1 MAHDRG
7 AALPAEKGRDLVRL
21 FYALIPAEREKQG
34 IERWQEHLRT
44 AAESGRF
51 PPPENL
57 HMTLQFLGDVPVER
71 CAALKAILRTAAQNT
86 PPFFMLLDTYGWL
99 PGKGQERL
107 WYLTG
112 ACPEAAALAGT
123 LGTRLMKH
131 GFSLEEREFL
141 PHITLGRRCRL
152 KSEVA
157 PAAAESVTLR
167 VQQLWLLESRQ
178 IHGSVV
184 YVPVF
189 SAPLDV

>member
-1 MAHDRG
+1 M
-7 AALPAEKGRDLVRL
+7 RL

-71 CAALKAILRTAAQNT
+71 CAALKAILRAAAQNT
-86 PPFFMLLDTYGWL
+86 PPFFMLLDTYGCL

-123 LGTRLMKH
+123 LGTMLMKH

-152 KSEVA
+152 KSGVA

-167 VQQLWLLESRQ
+167 VQRLWLLESRQ

-184 YVPVF
+184 YAPVF

>member
-7 AALPAEKGRDLVRL
+7 TALPTEKGRDLVRL

-71 CAALKAILRTAAQNT
+71 CAALKAILRTAARNT
-86 PPFFMLLDTYGWL
+86 PPFSMTLNAYGWF

-123 LGTRLMKH
+123 LGTMLMKH

-141 PHITLGRRCRL
+141 PHITLGRRCRQ
-152 KSEVA
+152 KSGVA

-167 VQQLWLLESRQ
+167 VQRLWLLESRQ